1 MYCHGFYAATT
12 FKHRIA
18 KMIHNQPEGMLG
30 IRTGDSLG
38 VLDFEG
44 TNDGQLT
51 YDNFEAYTGVELPRE
66 SLAQRTGGGGI
77 HVILNTTSHLIKSRN
92 RVLPDMDV
100 KASGGY
106 IAVGPSAD
114 GRGWI
119 DDGVRSGWDSDVAV
133 ASQELLTWLTV
144 TKGNFGGQGGAGG
157 GSAIAGGDWYRDAKK
172 NGCPGGLRDEFFN
185 RLCFEYRKSGM
196 EYDEARRMIM
206 NHYRNAQQPPFTEW
220 HMPWE
225 HVQYKLDRTW
235 ATVEP
240 DEVPEWQRHVLEQ
253 MKLRSEALR
262 EGQIVKSGRIAMV
275 SRNWQS
281 QQQPKKYGEQE

>member
-66 SLAQRTGGGGI
+66 TLAQRTGGGGI

-157 GSAIAGGDWYRDAKK
+157 GSVTPGGDWYRDALQ

-185 RLCFEYRKSGM
+185 RLIFAQRKAGKDKVDI
-196 EYDEARRMIM
+196 EHVARMHWYQVEQTPI
-206 NHYRNAQQPPFTEW
+206 AQW
-220 HMPWE
+220 DMPWE
-225 HVQYKLDRTW
+225 HVQYKIDRTW

-240 DEVPEWQRHVLEQ
+240 DEVPD
-253 MKLRSEALR
+253 
-262 EGQIVKSGRIAMV
+262 
-275 SRNWQS
+275 WQS
-281 QQQPKKYGEQE
+281 NATARWVNKTENEAPVRRVITGRTPRV

>member
-1 MYCHGFYAATT
+1 
-12 FKHRIA
+12 
-18 KMIHNQPEGMLG
+18 MIESAPDGMLG

-51 YDNFEAYTGVELPRE
+51 YDNFEQYTGGVELPRDT
-66 SLAQRTGGGGI
+66 LAQRTGGGGI
-77 HVILNTTSHLIKSRN
+77 HVILNTTSHLVKSRN

-119 DDGVRSGWDSDVAV
+119 NDGVRSGWDSDVAV
-133 ASQELLTWLTV
+133 ASQQLLDWLTV

-157 GSAIAGGDWYRDAKK
+157 GSVTPGGDWYRDALQ

-185 RLCFEYRKSGM
+185 RLIFAQRKAGKDKVDI
-196 EYDEARRMIM
+196 EHVARM
-206 NHYRNAQQPPFTEW
+206 HWYQVEQTPVAQW
-220 HMPWE
+220 DMPWE
-225 HVQYKLDRTW
+225 HVQYKIDRTW

-240 DEVPEWQRHVLEQ
+240 DEIPEAYARYTQAAQQAKQLN
-253 MKLRSEALR
+253 
-262 EGQIVKSGRIAMV
+262 EGETVQSGRVARV
-275 SRNWQS
+275 RRSR
-281 QQQPKKYGEQE
+281 